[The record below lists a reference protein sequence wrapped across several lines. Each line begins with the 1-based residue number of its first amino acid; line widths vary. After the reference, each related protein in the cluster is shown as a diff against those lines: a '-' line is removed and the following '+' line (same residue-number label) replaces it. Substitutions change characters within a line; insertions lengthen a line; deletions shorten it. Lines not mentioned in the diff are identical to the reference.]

1 MMKCI
6 FVACGL
12 AAGGAAAQQ
21 PAPAAPAASSSTQAA
36 ERPALKLKLEEPP
49 ARSEPRIT
57 FGRREGALD
66 TRSTDTLLPEL
77 GGRPSAAYERPY
89 KAEVPGSPYPKD
101 ENPGR

>member
-21 PAPAAPAASSSTQAA
+21 PAPPAPAPAASSSTQAA

-57 FGRREGALD
+57 FGPREGKGEQRPAD
-66 TRSTDTLLPEL
+66 LLPEL
-77 GGRPSAAYERPY
+77 GGRPSEALVRRPS
-89 KAEVPGSPYPKD
+89 EVVPKD